1 MVTVAAPTVWGLMAG
16 RAAATPNALFLVD
29 ERDQALTFAAY
40 VRAAERAAAGLVAL
54 GIEPGSTV
62 AWQMPTWIETVTLLG
77 ALSRI
82 GARQV
87 PLLPIW
93 RESELR
99 FCLDQSRARAL
110 IVPGVWRGYD
120 YSALATRVTEP
131 GAGLSVPVCDR
142 VLPDGDPSTLGREP
156 GSGEQHRWI
165 YYSSG
170 TAGRPK
176 GVLLSDSNVICA
188 GAAMAERLRMGEGD
202 RYGIAFPSLTW
213 AG

>member
-40 VRAAERAAAGLVAL
+40 VRAAERAAGGLVAL

-77 ALSRI
+77 GAVTHQ
-82 GARQV
+82 ARQV

-131 GAGLSVPVCDR
+131 GAGLSVLVCDR

-156 GSGEQHRWI
+156 GSGEQHSWI
-165 YYSSG
+165 LLLVRDCG
-170 TAGRPK
+170 APEGR
-176 GVLLSDSNVICA
+176 LA
-188 GAAMAERLRMGEGD
+188 QR
-202 RYGIAFPSLTW
+202 
-213 AG
+213 